1 VLQLAVLVDPECG
14 PHCHV
19 EWGGFRTS
27 GPDGYWRSGIL
38 FALVIGA
45 VALAYIYGKANA
57 VLAFWIAYIMT
68 RPLGAS
74 LGDLVS
80 QRHAAGGLGLGTVWT
95 SALFLIT
102 ILALVVVLS
111 LTRTDRIESPEN
123 A

>member
-1 VLQLAVLVDPECG
+1 
-14 PHCHV
+14 
-19 EWGGFRTS
+19 
-27 GPDGYWRSGIL
+27 
-38 FALVIGA
+38 
-45 VALAYIYGKANA
+45 
-57 VLAFWIAYIMT
+57 MT